1 VWFIQNRKNHI
12 RHSGESR
19 KPVILMGSGY
29 RIKSG
34 MTVYNVCTKPLFL
47 NAVTLSAH
55 KRKKKQL
62 IKLDSGIFNSSK
74 TFWKYIP
81 ENTFLSIF

>member
-1 VWFIQNRKNHI
+1 MTNVVFPILNEPNNHKVIKLIFKKN
-12 RHSGESR
+12 
-19 KPVILMGSGY
+19 P
-29 RIKSG
+29 
-34 MTVYNVCTKPLFL
+34 